1 MLRILVIT
9 FLALAVVVATAS
21 AQTTT
26 TTQSTTPTSN
36 PNQGA
41 YDKLSP
47 GNQKIANALF
57 DAQQTSTQ
65 PSGSTS
71 GTSTGST
78 STASKTYT
86 RDDIAAMKQSGKGWG
101 VVFKEMKANGYYPGA
116 KNLGQV
122 VSGKYQPQSGT
133 TGSTTITSA
142 SGKSQVVGNST
153 KAGKSRIGHFE
164 DDASAGARGSS
175 YRDNSGRGSV
185 SSGPGRGYGYGH
197 GDRSGSS
204 ASTGSSGPSSHG
216 RGHGK

>member
-47 GNQKIANALF
+47 GNQKIASALF
-57 DAQQTSTQ
+57 DAQQIGTQ

-101 VVFKEMKANGYYPGA
+101 VVFKDMKANGYYSEY

-122 VSGKYQPQSGT
+122 ISRSKHPATSGT
-133 TGSTTITSA
+133 SGSTTITSG
-142 SGKSQVVGNST
+142 SGKSQVI
-153 KAGKSRIGHFE
+153 GKSGKGHF
-164 DDASAGARGSS
+164 DDGASAGAQGS
-175 YRDNSGRGSV
+175 GSV
-185 SSGPGRGYGYGH
+185 SSSSGKGYGH
-197 GDRSGSS
+197 GSSSGSS
-204 ASTGSSGPSSHG
+204 AG
-216 RGHGK
+216 RGGNSGHGGGPGK

>member
-101 VVFKEMKANGYYPGA
+101 VVFKDMKANGYYSEY

-122 VSGKYQPQSGT
+122 ISRSKHPATSGT
-133 TGSTTITSA
+133 SGSTTITSG
-142 SGKSQVVGNST
+142 SGKSQVI
-153 KAGKSRIGHFE
+153 GKSGQGHFG
-164 DDASAGARGSS
+164 DDASAGTKGSS
-175 YRDNSGRGSV
+175 GV
-185 SSGPGRGYGYGH
+185 SSGSGKGSGH
-197 GDRSGSS
+197 GS
-204 ASTGSSGPSSHG
+204 SSGPSASG
-216 RGHGK
+216 GGGGNSGHGGGKGK

>member
-36 PNQGA
+36 PNQGT

-57 DAQQTSTQ
+57 DAQQ
-65 PSGSTS
+65 
-71 GTSTGST
+71 TSTGST

-101 VVFKEMKANGYYPGA
+101 VVFKEMKANGYYSEY

-122 VSGKYQPQSGT
+122 ISRSKHPATSGT
-133 TGSTTITSA
+133 SGSTTITSG
-142 SGKSQVVGNST
+142 SGKSQGI
-153 KAGKSRIGHFE
+153 GKSGQGHFG
-164 DDASAGARGSS
+164 DDASAGTKGSS
-175 YRDNSGRGSV
+175 GV
-185 SSGPGRGYGYGH
+185 SSSSGKGYGQGSS
-197 GDRSGSS
+197 SGSS
-204 ASTGSSGPSSHG
+204 AG
-216 RGHGK
+216 RGGNSGHGGGPGK